1 MADVTVK
8 IPTID
13 ALVKGMS
20 DNGTM
25 STLLVGT
32 GQSVVTRV
40 KKQWLAGSG
49 ADTTVFS
56 PGSHEYLIKKGLAG
70 RQPVINMSLT
80 GQLAKSFKVQKS
92 DSKSATLGFAGN
104 RSARKSN
111 GIVLDSGKSTNLEVA
126 RGNVARRPN
135 MLAVDDPGIQ
145 AFATNAFYKLFKKV
159 MKL

>member
-13 ALVKGMS
+13 ALIKTMS
-20 DNGTM
+20 DNGAL
-25 STLLVGT
+25 STLMVGT
-32 GQSVVTRV
+32 ASVVATRI

-56 PGSHEYLIKKGLAG
+56 PGSDEYLLKKGLAG

-80 GQLAKSFKVQKS
+80 GQMAKSFKVQKA
-92 DSKSATLGFAGN
+92 DGNSATLGFSGS

-111 GIVLDSGKSTNLEVA
+111 GITLDNGKSSNLDVA
-126 RGNVARRPN
+126 RGNYSRRPN
-135 MLAVDDPGIQ
+135 MLSTDSDDLQ
-145 AFATNAFYKLFKKV
+145 SFATNAFYKLFKKV
-159 MKL
+159 VKL